1 MDRIRIIG
9 LILLIIGVILP
20 FAFENDGTDFFCGL
34 LVGGGI
40 GLFIT
45 GQIKSKKKS

>member
-1 MDRIRIIG
+1 MNRIRIIG
-9 LILLIIGVILP
+9 LILLIIGIILP
-20 FAFENDGTDFFCGL
+20 LAFENDETDFLCGL